1 MKNYVYIN
9 DVGLVRIPERNTK
22 DEIINLYNTFTK
34 NEFIELFDIIEI
46 DNLYIFNQTSELPPE
61 YSL

>member
-22 DEIINLYNTFTK
+22 DEIINLYNSFHRK
-34 NEFIELFDIIEI
+34 QFIELFDIIEI